1 MAREQTTGVI
11 LCAGRGA
18 RLGDLTAGRPKCL
31 LPLAGRT
38 ILEWSLMNLRAAGIG
53 DVVLVTGFRRDLIEE
68 FLAERAEAGVT
79 CVQNDRYAT
88 TNTAVS
94 FNLALRVLDMD
105 ILLANVDVLYDPAIL
120 EDLVR
125 HPVANCVA
133 VDTDVHLEA
142 EEVKVVVRDGRVAE
156 IGKDIDPGR
165 CQGEAIGLYKVGRG
179 LIGDLRRIYDDQPF
193 ADVIKSS
200 PTRSSERDVAPH
212 PSLKPQAF
220 MRQIVRAALPLGEG
234 IILDPFM
241 GGGSTIAAACAV
253 GYHSIGIESDAEFY
267 RMAVRA
273 IPRLAALGVN
283 ENGNEISNRNVAVQ
297 TSLFAE

>member
-94 FNLALRVLDMD
+94 FNLAIRVLDRD
-105 ILLANVDVLYDPAIL
+105 ILLANGDVLYDPAIL

-125 HPVANCVA
+125 HPAANCVA
-133 VDTDVHLEA
+133 VDTDVPLEA

-179 LIGDLRRIYDDQPF
+179 LIGDLRRIYDDLEGQGQLGHF
-193 ADVIKSS
+193 FEKGF
-200 PTRSSERDVAPH
+200 ERICAEGGNGGRAFSVAPTAGRAWAEIDT
-212 PSLKPQAF
+212 PEDLLYAQ
-220 MRQIVRAALPLGEG
+220 RQVA
-234 IILDPFM
+234 
-241 GGGSTIAAACAV
+241 
-253 GYHSIGIESDAEFY
+253 
-267 RMAVRA
+267 
-273 IPRLAALGVN
+273 PRL
-283 ENGNEISNRNVAVQ
+283 R
-297 TSLFAE
+297 T